1 MSGTQVGRKGNEA
14 RRLNRVDSI
23 SKLKPAYRVYR
34 TLFHIINSTSRTT
47 DPLARPAVRQP
58 STPSPP
64 RLDPTRSRT
73 SHAMP
78 CHAMQ
83 KRAEEEEGEEEKC
96 HPPPSPGH
104 RSQPPANAIPPSI
117 SGGKKPGRY
126 KRKEEGEKTTT
137 PVQRLN
143 GTVLMRK
150 EKRPR
155 PCDWRRKGS
164 GREGVGGK
172 RKLGEMLREF
182 FCGIMVWEKS
192 RPVSRIS
199 FAPGLYVYM
208 LDGV

>member
-1 MSGTQVGRKGNEA
+1 MSGTQVGRKENEA

-23 SKLKPAYRVYR
+23 SKLKPAYRVYP

-83 KRAEEEEGEEEKC
+83 KRAEEEGEEEKR

-117 SGGKKPGRY
+117 SGGKRTRPIQAKGRRRENDNPRSALERGCSDA
-126 KRKEEGEKTTT
+126 KRKMAAA
-137 PVQRLN
+137 L
-143 GTVLMRK
+143 
-150 EKRPR
+150 
-155 PCDWRRKGS
+155 
-164 GREGVGGK
+164 
-172 RKLGEMLREF
+172 
-182 FCGIMVWEKS
+182 
-192 RPVSRIS
+192 
-199 FAPGLYVYM
+199 
-208 LDGV
+208 